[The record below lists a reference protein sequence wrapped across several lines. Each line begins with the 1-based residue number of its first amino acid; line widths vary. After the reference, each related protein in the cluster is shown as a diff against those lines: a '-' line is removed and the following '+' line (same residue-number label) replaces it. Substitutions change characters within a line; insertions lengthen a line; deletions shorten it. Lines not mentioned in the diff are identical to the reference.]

1 MGGWLMPRPSHFIP
15 GKDPVRRR
23 PGGPEGQSGWVGK
36 ISPPPG
42 FNPLTVQPIA
52 SCYTVCDIPVDIY
65 SIQVYSILYSNQPAK
80 PVTLAMSSITQ
91 LIFNIIQYQHFTSA
105 QTQQ

>member
-1 MGGWLMPRPSHFIP
+1 VH
-15 GKDPVRRR
+15 RR
-23 PGGPEGQSGWVGK
+23 PGGPKGQSGWVGK

-52 SCYTVCDIPVDIY
+52 SCYTVYATPVDIY

-80 PVTLAMSSITQ
+80 PVTLDMSSITQ
-91 LIFNIIQYQHFTSA
+91 LIFNIILLLISTFYIGTN
-105 QTQQ
+105 TTIKYNII